1 MNEQITIECLKG
13 LSVNSVA
20 DRIAE
25 HFAGISQEYD
35 PISAP
40 DQLPSFLPAQPPPV
54 LHDYQVYTKL
64 RKMKKTKS
72 KLPIDIPN
80 KLRNELALNLLN
92 H

>member
-40 DQLPSFLPAQPPPV
+40 DQLPS
-54 LHDYQVYTKL
+54 
-64 RKMKKTKS
+64 
-72 KLPIDIPN
+72 
-80 KLRNELALNLLN
+80 
-92 H
+92 